1 MKEFVLSQ
9 KTPFLYILRMV
20 LAETCIILLLNS
32 VNTPFLKEIIYLS
45 LILLIL
51 LSVYAVFYCKSV
63 KVLLYGEVI
72 VIKKGILIRREH
84 VLPLKKQVYTLS
96 LQTPLAKFLGVTAIS
111 FKAVRK
117 TVFIPELDSFDAQR
131 LLSLILQGDKNEI

>member
-9 KTPFLYILRMV
+9 KTPFLYILRMF
-20 LAETCIILLLNS
+20 LAEVCVIVLLNL
-32 VNTPFLKEIIYLS
+32 VNTPFLKEILFLS
-45 LILLIL
+45 LFLLVS

-63 KVLLYGEVI
+63 KVLLYGEAI

-84 VLPLKKQVYTLS
+84 VLPLRKQVYTLS
-96 LQTPLAKFLGVTAIS
+96 LQTPLAKLLRLKAIS
-111 FKAVRK
+111 FKAARK
-117 TVFIPELDSFDAQR
+117 TVFLPELDSFDAQR